1 MATSGS
7 EPFGRQRRTT
17 ADVRASVLDA
27 AARLFARHG
36 FARTTTKEIAE
47 EAGTA
52 ETAIYRHFGSKAE
65 LFGEAVAA
73 PFIDL
78 VSHFAER
85 WWPEIG
91 QPVDNETLL
100 KDFLEDLYDRV
111 SERRDAVVALV
122 SARGD
127 PEAQE
132 AVREAQGRLD
142 RFYAELNSMAVA
154 RAQGFPGQ
162 LSPLFVEGLTTRFV
176 VGLVV
181 LATAFEPWFMPQGTV
196 APSKREVIDT
206 MAGFVLH
213 GVMEPPVA
221 SS

>member
-1 MATSGS
+1 
-7 EPFGRQRRTT
+7 
-17 ADVRASVLDA
+17 
-27 AARLFARHG
+27 
-36 FARTTTKEIAE
+36 
-47 EAGTA
+47 
-52 ETAIYRHFGSKAE
+52 
-65 LFGEAVAA
+65 VAA

-91 QPVDNETLL
+91 QPGDNEALL
-100 KDFLEDLYDRV
+100 KGFLEDLYDRV

-127 PEAQE
+127 PEAHE
-132 AVREAQGRLD
+132 AVRQAQARLD
-142 RFYAELNSMAVA
+142 RFFAELNSMAVA

-181 LATAFEPWFMPQGTV
+181 LATAFEPWFIPQG
-196 APSKREVIDT
+196 AEQPSKREVIDT
-206 MAGFVLH
+206 MARFVLH
-213 GVMEPPVA
+213 GVMEPTEPPA
-221 SS
+221 SAG